1 MNEYA
6 FRVTEKPH
14 SGIIGMKITVTK
26 NITVETDS
34 LEDAFNKV
42 AKYAVSANPDKVDV
56 QLLSITT
63 R

>member
-14 SGIIGMKITVTK
+14 TGIIGVKMTVTK
-26 NITVETDS
+26 HITVETDS
-34 LEDAFNKV
+34 LEDAFNKI

-56 QLLSITT
+56 RLVSITT